1 MWYQT
6 YNWGEPVSQK
16 TFVEYATS
24 TDGVNWT
31 RPNLGLHSFDG
42 STNNNIVLTNNG
54 YGSLYSPSVI
64 KDPGASDPNRL
75 YKMTYWD
82 LSGPEHYGDG
92 GIFVA
97 FSPDGIH
104 WNKHQ
109 STPVMYAQQQED
121 SISDVNDVMYDSAT
135 GKYVLYGKGWAD
147 PWPDHRQIVRTEST
161 DFVNWSTPEVVITHD
176 LTIED
181 PQSYGMPV
189 FEYEDMY
196 LGLMRSYNNE
206 TDETIDVQLKAS
218 YDNQTWSNVSDF
230 DTFLPTGP
238 SGSFDDGM
246 IMTARPFV
254 HGDEIL
260 IYYGA
265 WDGPHD
271 TTNRSANIG
280 LAKLPVGRF
289 ASMTATGSSGE
300 LTTTPFTLDGGRIE
314 LNADAMSGSV
324 RVAVLDGNGDVI
336 DGYDFGDFDV
346 FSADEL
352 EQKLT
357 WSGGELQSLIGE
369 TVSLKFEVNGDA
381 ELYAFRSTSWLD
393 ADFNEDGE
401 VNLTDLT
408 IMGSNYGLS
417 GRTESE
423 GDTNGDG
430 EVNLTD
436 LTIMGGQYGESL
448 GGGGAGSGIP
458 EPATMALLG
467 FGGLA
472 LIRRRRTP

>member
-1 MWYQT
+1 
-6 YNWGEPVSQK
+6 
-16 TFVEYATS
+16 
-24 TDGVNWT
+24 
-31 RPNLGLHSFDG
+31 
-42 STNNNIVLTNNG
+42 
-54 YGSLYSPSVI
+54 
-64 KDPGASDPNRL
+64 
-75 YKMTYWD
+75 
-82 LSGPEHYGDG
+82 
-92 GIFVA
+92 
-97 FSPDGIH
+97 
-104 WNKHQ
+104 
-109 STPVMYAQQQED
+109 
-121 SISDVNDVMYDSAT
+121 
-135 GKYVLYGKGWAD
+135 
-147 PWPDHRQIVRTEST
+147 
-161 DFVNWSTPEVVITHD
+161 
-176 LTIED
+176 
-181 PQSYGMPV
+181 
-189 FEYEDMY
+189 MY
-196 LGLMRSYNNE
+196 LGLMRSYNSG
-206 TDETIDVQLKAS
+206 TDHTIDIQLKAS
-218 YDNQTWSNVSDF
+218 HDNQTWSNVSDY
-230 DTFLPTGP
+230 DTFLPTGS

-246 IMTARPFV
+246 IFTAKPIV

-265 WDGPHD
+265 WDGPHN
-271 TTNRSANIG
+271 TSSRSANIG

-393 ADFNEDGE
+393 GDFNEDGE

-458 EPATMALLG
+458 EPATMAMLG